1 MKGKMTCPIC
11 AGKGKIT
18 EDSQEYEFQ
27 TRDPHTQTCLT
38 CSGTGEVAPRK
49 KLPDGRAV
57 CDLEPKAAKQKP
69 KAKAPSGW
77 DQKRV
82 AAFKKAPSLK
92 RMLADTFLEDAD
104 VEAVL
109 RVADQNE
116 FIQAKVLVVKFAGS
130 RENVTDSIIQLLDS
144 I

>member
-11 AGKGKIT
+11 LGIGRIT
-18 EDSQEYEFQ
+18 EDSKEYEFQ
-27 TRDPHTQTCLT
+27 TRDPHTQTCFT

-82 AAFKKAPSLK
+82 AAFNKAPSLK
-92 RMLADTFLEDAD
+92 QMLADLEDTD
-104 VEAVL
+104 VGDVL
-109 RVADQNE
+109 RVADQNQ
-116 FIQAKVLVVKFAGS
+116 FIQAKVMVVKYAGS

>member
-11 AGKGKIT
+11 AGTGKIT

-69 KAKAPSGW
+69 KVKVPSGW
-77 DQKRV
+77 DKERV
-82 AAFKKAPSLK
+82 AAFNKVPSLK
-92 RMLADTFLEDAD
+92 QMLADLEDNDVAD
-104 VEAVL
+104 VL
-109 RVADQNE
+109 RVADQNQ
-116 FIQAKVLVVKFAGS
+116 FIQAKVMVIKYSGS
-130 RENVTDSIIQLLDS
+130 RENVTDSIIQLLES